1 MRFLLPAAL
10 LAVMAV
16 PASAQTLLGSDA
28 GSPYDP
34 VKPPAIKK
42 HDHIQIVV
50 SESLKA
56 IS

>member
-34 VKPPAIKK
+34 V
-42 HDHIQIVV
+42 
-50 SESLKA
+50 
-56 IS
+56 